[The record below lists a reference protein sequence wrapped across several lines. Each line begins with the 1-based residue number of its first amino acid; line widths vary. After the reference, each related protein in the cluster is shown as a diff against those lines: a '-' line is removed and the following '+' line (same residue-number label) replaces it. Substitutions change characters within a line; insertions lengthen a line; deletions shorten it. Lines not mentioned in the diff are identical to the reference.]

1 MQIVYIIIYIIYIM
15 QIVYIIIYII
25 YILYIYIYVC
35 VCVCMC
41 VCVYYCNV
49 KIIFQ
54 STGMFII
61 AVLSK

>member
-1 MQIVYIIIYIIYIM
+1 M

-25 YILYIYIYVC
+25 YILYIYIYMC